1 MMSMKH
7 AFASS
12 IVAASAIAMAMPS
25 LAQDAQG
32 GHSMHMSQ
40 PAEAQTGMAGTS
52 QMGHSASQ
60 MQDLGSAAPM
70 RHQLHMVAG
79 QHVLAHTATIHA
91 ALVALDIDRDA
102 NLHGL
107 REARDS
113 FAAVL
118 AGLRHGDEN
127 LGLTG
132 FEQPAIFEE
141 MQRVEGIW
149 ALYDAIIQQSLEGS
163 DVTDRHIS
171 ALTGIDSELHRAL
184 TRLVEAAEYHSSRG
198 RGFSILM
205 PTISEANNLQVAL
218 QNLVAKY
225 LLAAHGDAG
234 AAADMAQAAADFE
247 HLLAALTHGDSDL
260 RVLPAPTSDIAA
272 QYARIGVMWQEC
284 WSEVSGTSAAARA
297 DSANIERLRAH
308 IADLSNE
315 VTEVVDM
322 YHYL

>member
-1 MMSMKH
+1 MSMKY
-7 AFASS
+7 AFVSS
-12 IVAASAIAMAMPS
+12 IVAASAIAMATPG

-40 PAEAQTGMAGTS
+40 PAEAQTGAADGS
-52 QMGHSASQ
+52 HMGHSESQ
-60 MQDLGSAAPM
+60 MQSLGSAAPM
-70 RHQLHMVAG
+70 RHQIHLAAG

-91 ALVALDIDRDA
+91 ALVALDIDQGS
-102 NLHGL
+102 NLHSL
-107 REARDS
+107 RDARDS

-118 AGLRHGDEN
+118 AGMRHGDES

-132 FEQPAIFEE
+132 FEHRAILEE
-141 MQRVEGIW
+141 LDRVERVW
-149 ALYDAIIQQSLEGS
+149 ARYDAIIQQGLEGS
-163 DVTDRHIS
+163 DVTDQHIS
-171 ALTGIDSELHRAL
+171 ALAQIDSELHRAL
-184 TRLVEAAEYHSSRG
+184 TKLVEAAEYHSSRG

-247 HLLAALTHGDSDL
+247 HLLVALTHGDSDL

-272 QYARIGVMWQEC
+272 QYARIGIMWQEC
-284 WSEVSGTSAAARA
+284 WSEVAGMSAAARA

-308 IADLSNE
+308 IADLADQ
-315 VTEVVDM
+315 VTNVVDM